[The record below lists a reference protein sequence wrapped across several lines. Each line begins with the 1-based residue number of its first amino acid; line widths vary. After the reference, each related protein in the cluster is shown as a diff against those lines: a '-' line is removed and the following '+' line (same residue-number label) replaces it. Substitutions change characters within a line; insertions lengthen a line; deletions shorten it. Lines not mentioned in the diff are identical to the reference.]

1 MKNKKISKAEQLGII
16 RDMTLRDIKIDL
28 DRIEDLDNVDLVVD
42 VITNIN
48 ITLFNLYATS
58 KRIDPDQFS
67 DLRCLAGVQA
77 DKILWGLKDYVEY
90 MEEML

>member
-1 MKNKKISKAEQLGII
+1 MKAKNISKAEQLSII
-16 RDMTLRDIKIDL
+16 KGMSLREIEIDL

-48 ITLFNLYATS
+48 ITLFILYATS
-58 KRIDPDQFS
+58 KRIGPDQFS

-77 DKILWGLKDYVEY
+77 DKILWGLKDYVEH

>member
-1 MKNKKISKAEQLGII
+1 MKDKKISKAEQLRII
-16 RDMTLRDIKIDL
+16 KNMSLCDIQIDL
-28 DRIEDLDNVDLVVD
+28 NRIEDLDNVDLVVD

-48 ITLFNLYATS
+48 ITLFNIYATS
-58 KRIDPDQFS
+58 KGIAPDQFS